1 MIRLPVTCP
10 RKYYYSSKRLFVSEM
25 PIIRQFFFFL
35 QKVIVNF
42 LSNDGNDAQI
52 KDEALREIPNLM
64 ITECVNQNW
73 KFLISNL
80 VEMMHTISPERHEK
94 IIHLLAH
101 FDGLL

>member
-1 MIRLPVTCP
+1 M
-10 RKYYYSSKRLFVSEM
+10 
-25 PIIRQFFFFL
+25 
-35 QKVIVNF
+35 IVNF